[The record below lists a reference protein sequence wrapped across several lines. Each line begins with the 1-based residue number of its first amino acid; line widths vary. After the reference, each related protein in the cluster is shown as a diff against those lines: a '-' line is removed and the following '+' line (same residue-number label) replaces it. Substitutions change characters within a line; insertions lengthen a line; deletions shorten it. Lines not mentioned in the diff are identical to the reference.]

1 MFDFFTRSRIF
12 IHVGAK
18 ATRANVFVRFFAVD
32 FDFHLVN
39 VSAERTFCVAVRVAH
54 IVAANLAFSAN
65 YANSAHCILHLPGAV
80 FFYLPNNN
88 ITNYR

>member
-65 YANSAHCILHLPGAV
+65 YANSAHCYLTPPGAI
-80 FFYLPNNN
+80 FFTCLK
-88 ITNYR
+88 IISQFKE